1 MLTIGLTG
9 GIGSGKSTVA
19 NLFNALGVPV
29 YDTDIIARKLVEP
42 GQPALEEIIATF
54 GKDIIDAKGHL
65 DRQKLKQRIFAS
77 DEAKDKLEKILH
89 PRIRESLLAK
99 INNCTA
105 PYCIAVI
112 PLLVEK
118 HWQTVVD
125 RVLLVD
131 VSEET
136 QIQRTQQRDQLTE
149 SAVKRIVGS
158 QATRAQR
165 LAVADDVINN
175 DITPDKLQAEI
186 QRLHEK
192 YTKLSRQH

>member
-136 QIQRTQQRDQLTE
+136 QIQRTQQRDELTE